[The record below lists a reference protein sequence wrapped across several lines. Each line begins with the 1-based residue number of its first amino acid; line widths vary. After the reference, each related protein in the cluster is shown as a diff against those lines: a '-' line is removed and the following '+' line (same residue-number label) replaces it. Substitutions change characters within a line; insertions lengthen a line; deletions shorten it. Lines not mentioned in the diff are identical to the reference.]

1 MVVFTVAHWTYGEK
15 IVAINIG
22 LDLDDSQITEI
33 VTKAIEEQLEQK
45 FNDGAFLDK
54 IQSVINQ
61 HVSSKLDQFVSNFDV
76 TDKINNKI
84 DETFKNRLSSI
95 DQQTTAVQLTL
106 MDDTVVNENEFVT
119 KSLNVIENAVIEDL
133 VVRGRVNTDN
143 QSWNELKST
152 IKDSAV
158 EQIQTELTETIT
170 DHVLKQAKK
179 GIDFDSVRIDGIGVV
194 EFGALASTITHSN
207 LQKVG
212 KLSEL
217 TVVGTTD
224 LDGSLFVKNNRVGVN
239 TSTPRTALDIWDDD
253 INVSI
258 GKKSKG
264 VAKIQLSAGQ
274 LDIGTNSD
282 AQITIDSDGKV
293 KVKQLMVGRNNISWD
308 KQVPNY
314 AGQKG
319 DIVFNI
325 DPTSDSPLGWQCLGS
340 FRWRVIK
347 LDVS

>member
-1 MVVFTVAHWTYGEK
+1 VAGFTVAHWTYGEK

-119 KSLNVIENAVIEDL
+119 KSLNVIENAVVEDL

-143 QSWNELKST
+143 QSWNELKTT

-212 KLSEL
+212 DLSSL
-217 TVVGTTD
+217 TVTGPSD
-224 LDGSLFVKNNRVGVN
+224 LNGSLFVKNNRVGVN
-239 TSTPRTALDIWDDD
+239 TSTPRSALDVWDDD
-253 INVSI
+253 INITV
-258 GKKSKG
+258 GKQSKG
-264 VAKIQLSAGQ
+264 IAKIHLSSGE
-274 LDIGTNSD
+274 LGIGTNSD
-282 AQITIDSDGKV
+282 SQITIASDGKV
-293 KVKQLMVGRNNISWD
+293 KIKELMVGRNNIKFGKD
-308 KQVPNY
+308 IPNY
-314 AGQKG
+314 SGQKG
-319 DIVFNI
+319 DIVFNMN
-325 DPTSDSPLGWQCLGS
+325 PTSESHTGWQCLGG
-340 FRWRVIK
+340 FRWRQF
-347 LDVS
+347 